1 MKDWGEISETY
12 EEINKKAFNKKLEN
26 RYDGYFGLW
35 VPLKT
40 AGSAII
46 STLKNKSKKYWSIQ
60 RMLLFLHPKFK
71 KEIYYVFICRKEERN
86 FHKVR

>member
-35 VPLKT
+35 VTLKT

-46 STLKNKSKKYWSIQ
+46 STLKNKNEKILVNSKNVAIFAPQIQ
-60 RMLLFLHPKFK
+60 ETNLLC
-71 KEIYYVFICRKEERN
+71 IYL
-86 FHKVR
+86 